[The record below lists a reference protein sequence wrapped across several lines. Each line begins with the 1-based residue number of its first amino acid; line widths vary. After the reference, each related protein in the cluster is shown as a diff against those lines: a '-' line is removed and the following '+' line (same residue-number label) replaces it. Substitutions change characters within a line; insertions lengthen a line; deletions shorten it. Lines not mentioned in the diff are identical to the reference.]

1 MIESFLYGT
10 IVCGQVLYWFLLKYE
25 TELREEECWRMLNI
39 LTRPASSTDIASPAP
54 GARSR
59 WRCSDNSIINLPKPR
74 FFHSAWRLFPPIS
87 DISSGDH

>member
-10 IVCGQVLYWFLLKYE
+10 LICGQALYWFLLKYE

-39 LTRPASSTDIASPAP
+39 LTRPASSTDIASPAL
-54 GARSR
+54 GAKSR
-59 WRCSDNSIINLPKPR
+59 WRCSDNTKIGLQRPR
-74 FFHSAWRLFPPIS
+74 FIHSAWRLFPPIS

>member
-10 IVCGQVLYWFLLKYE
+10 LICGQAFYWFLLKYE
-25 TELREEECWRMLNI
+25 TELREEECWRQLNI
-39 LTRPASSTDIASPAP
+39 LTRHAASTDIASPAP

-59 WRCSDNSIINLPKPR
+59 WRCSDNTIISLPGPR